1 MTYRQT
7 LEYLY
12 TQLPMFSRVGA
23 AALKPTLDNTLAL
36 CAALGNPHHQ
46 FPSIH
51 IGGTNGK
58 GSTSH
63 LLAAILQALG
73 LKVGLYISPH
83 YRDFRE
89 RIKIN
94 GQYIPKKAVKQ
105 FVQKNAELFEEI
117 HPSFFEMTVA
127 MAFDYFAT
135 EGVDIAVIEVGLG
148 GRLDSTNVIQPLCS
162 VITNISF
169 DHTDLLGESLPK
181 IAFEKAGI
189 IKPNT
194 PIVIGEEH
202 IETLPVFQRRAQEEN
217 APLSIASQNID
228 SQIVR
233 EELATTVFRIS
244 QNEQVVF
251 DDLNVQVSGNYQ
263 AKNVAT
269 VLQTVEVLKT
279 LPFFNEEWSNVNGLN
294 ENRWRQAVVNGLGA
308 VKDLTNF
315 IGRWEILGRS
325 PLIIGD
331 SAHNEG
337 GLTLALSQLKS
348 LVVNDLHIVLG
359 FVKDKDIA
367 KVLQLFPQNAT
378 YYFCKAN
385 ITRGLDAQEL
395 AEKAA
400 ILGLKGKTY
409 PSVKR
414 ALAAAKRRAKSD
426 DVVYI
431 GGSIFVLAEVI

>member
-7 LEYLY
+7 LDYLY
-12 TQLPMFSRVGA
+12 SQLPMFTRVGA
-23 AALKPTLDNTLAL
+23 SALKPTLDNTLAL

-46 FPSIH
+46 FPTIH

-73 LKVGLYISPH
+73 LKVGLYVSPH

-94 GQYIPKKAVKQ
+94 GEYIPKKAVKQ
-105 FVQKNAELFEEI
+105 FVQQHKTLFEDVR
-117 HPSFFEMTVA
+117 PSFFEMTVA
-127 MAFDYFAT
+127 LAFDYFAK
-135 EGVDIAVIEVGLG
+135 EQVDIAVIEVGLG
-148 GRLDSTNVIQPLCS
+148 GRLDSTNIIQPLCS

-169 DHTDLLGESLPK
+169 DHTDLLGDTLPK

-202 IETLPVFQRRAQEEN
+202 PETLPVFKSRALEEN
-217 APLSIASQNID
+217 APLSIASQLFDIQTVSD
-228 SQIVR
+228 D
-233 EELATTVFRIS
+233 LDATIFKIS
-244 QNEQVVF
+244 NKDAAVF
-251 DDLNVQVSGNYQ
+251 DNLKVQVSGNYQ

-269 VLQTVEVLKT
+269 VLQTVDILKT
-279 LPFFNEEWSNVNGLN
+279 LPFFNSEKLKIDESI
-294 ENRWRQAVVNGLGA
+294 WREAIKNGLGN
-308 VKDLTNF
+308 VKSLTNF
-315 IGRWEILGRS
+315 IGRWEIMGRS

-337 GLTLALSQLKS
+337 GLILAMNQLKA
-348 LVVNDLHIVLG
+348 LTFNNLHVVLG

-367 KVLQLFPQNAT
+367 KVLKLFPQNAT

-385 ITRGLDAQEL
+385 IPRGLDAKEL
-395 AEKAA
+395 KERAA
-400 ILGLKGKTY
+400 TMGLNGKTY

-414 ALAAAKRRAKSD
+414 ALAAAKRRAKTD
-426 DVVYI
+426 DLIYI